1 MTSDGRNTEVGN
13 FSITDLAEFSPP
25 PKARPSGSG

>member
-25 PKARPSGSG
+25 KARPSGSG